1 MKNDSSSLHYYN
13 CFCPKMIL
21 WYNEALKELNLKPK
35 KKKFINTDYCIFP
48 KRFYGYCSSL
58 SNDKKYKYTFIGSL
72 KVDHL
77 TSINRSWIIDFIN
90 NKFNNDC
97 YLQFTDKKTKENY
110 VEKGLFDFTLKTN
123 GFVPKEVKKNKR
135 NYLDTNYYKKIN
147 QSQFTLCPAGD
158 SFYSMRFLEAIMCHS
173 IPIVLS
179 YDETFRSKKESLL
192 GYKYYLASEE
202 HIFRQDW
209 IDENYRIFINNHTFK
224 NNKINNMQNDGDY
237 NKIMNKNKN
246 NKKKINNKKNN
257 KKKNIIRKKNII
269 KKHKSSRVIKKSIK
283 ANDTNI
289 NNDELVESEIILHN
303 IAKKI
308 NKINNIITK
317 KPKRKNKKSNMFKL
331 IRKTNNIRMNII
343 RKNNRK
349 K

>member
-1 MKNDSSSLHYYN
+1 M
-13 CFCPKMIL
+13 
-21 WYNEALKELNLKPK
+21 
-35 KKKFINTDYCIFP
+35 
-48 KRFYGYCSSL
+48 
-58 SNDKKYKYTFIGSL
+58 

-77 TSINRSWIIDFIN
+77 TSVNRSWIIDFIN
-90 NKFNNDC
+90 NKFNDDC

-158 SFYSMRFLEAIMCHS
+158 SFYSMRFLEAIMCRS

-192 GYKYYLASEE
+192 GYKYYLANEE

-224 NNKINNMQNDGDY
+224 FKNNKDCNKDKTKIINNNKNKINNT
-237 NKIMNKNKN
+237 
-246 NKKKINNKKNN
+246 KNN

-269 KKHKSSRVIKKSIK
+269 KKHKSSRVINKPIK
-283 ANDTNI
+283 VNDTNI

-303 IAKKI
+303 ITKKI

-317 KPKRKNKKSNMFKL
+317 KPKIKNKKYNMFKL